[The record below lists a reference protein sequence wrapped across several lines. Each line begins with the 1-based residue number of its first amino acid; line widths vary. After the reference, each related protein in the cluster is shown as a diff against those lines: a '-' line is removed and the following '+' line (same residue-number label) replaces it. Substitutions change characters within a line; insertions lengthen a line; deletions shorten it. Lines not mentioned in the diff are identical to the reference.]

1 MKVLREGR
9 KKRTEQMECRACHSL
24 LEVDAD
30 DVQPGSGQGVIVCPI
45 CNMPH
50 PVDVQMAER
59 LGGVQS
65 AERIKRGGLAGFG
78 Y

>member
-1 MKVLREGR
+1 
-9 KKRTEQMECRACHSL
+9 
-24 LEVDAD
+24 
-30 DVQPGSGQGVIVCPI
+30 
-45 CNMPH
+45 MPH